1 MKVLA
6 VILTL
11 VCVPAY
17 AHEGFHGGGG
27 GGFHGG
33 FGGGGFHG
41 GFVNRK
47 FGVNPYVVAPAYG
60 CQWTAVPVTDDY
72 GNIIG
77 YNNECL

>member
-1 MKVLA
+1 MKTLVVL
-6 VILTL
+6 LTL
-11 VCVPAY
+11 VSIPAY

-33 FGGGGFHG
+33 GFHG
-41 GFVNRK
+41 GFDRGGG
-47 FGVNPYVVAPAYG
+47 FARREFRGPFVAPGYA